1 MVRILIGYSGSG
13 KTYKLKEEIAHK
25 EFGGI
30 TNAKEIYII
39 EREEHQEY
47 SNIFGGKYIHVLKPS
62 SDISFLS
69 NIENSEIYVDC
80 ENYENEFMQKIVDI
94 VKKAKTHNND
104 ITITF
109 LHFLDDWDG
118 TFFPVKYNNEKL
130 IFENTDEI
138 LIGKCISTTEQSI
151 ENLLGIRLRPVIS
164 NYEFRNTKYD
174 RLEDPQIIHGNF
186 DSLNV
191 TTDKTPFKI
200 CNILC
205 SVKEKLKRK
214 DKSVK

>member
-1 MVRILIGYSGSG
+1 MVRILIGYSGGG

-47 SNIFGGKYIHVLKPS
+47 SNIFGSKYIHVLKPS

-80 ENYENEFMQKIVDI
+80 ENFENEFMQKIVDI

-109 LHFLDDWDG
+109 LNFLEGW
-118 TFFPVKYNNEKL
+118 NNRSDYERL
-130 IFENTDEI
+130 IYENTDEI
-138 LIGKCISTTEQSI
+138 LIGKCCIITEQSI

-164 NYEFRNTKYD
+164 NYEFRNPKYD
-174 RLEDPQIIHGNF
+174 RLIEPQKINDDDNSSNI
-186 DSLNV
+186 
-191 TTDKTPFKI
+191 TTDKTTFKI